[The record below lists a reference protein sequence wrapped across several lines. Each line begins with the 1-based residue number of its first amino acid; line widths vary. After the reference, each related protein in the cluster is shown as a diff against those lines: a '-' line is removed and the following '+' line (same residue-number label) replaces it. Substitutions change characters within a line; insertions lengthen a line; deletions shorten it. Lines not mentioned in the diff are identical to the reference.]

1 MYLSPVDRKEWGPD
15 QMDGAAL
22 KTGETF
28 TITDVS
34 CTGAEIKVIA
44 EDKDGC
50 FFYGIVSCAQSSASW
65 TITNDLPRDC
75 GGN

>member
-1 MYLSPVDRKEWGPD
+1 
-15 QMDGAAL
+15 MDGSAL

-28 TITDVS
+28 TIPDVS

-50 FFYGIVSCAQSSASW
+50 FFYGVVSCAQSSAAW

>member
-1 MYLSPVDRKEWGPD
+1 
-15 QMDGAAL
+15 MDGSAL

-28 TITDVS
+28 TVTDVS

-50 FFYGIVSCAQSSASW
+50 FFYGIVSCAQSSATW
-65 TITNDLPRDC
+65 TITNELPRDC
-75 GGN
+75 G